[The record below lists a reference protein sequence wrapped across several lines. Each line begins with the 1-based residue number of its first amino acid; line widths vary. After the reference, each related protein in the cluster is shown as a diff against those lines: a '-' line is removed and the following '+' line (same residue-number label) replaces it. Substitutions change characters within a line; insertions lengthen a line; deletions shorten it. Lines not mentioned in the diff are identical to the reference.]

1 MTLALKHNDA
11 RLVNDI
17 ATMLGCDTGRRHIQR
32 RLVTSGGPATLR
44 EATTDVTFAEILDFL
59 PVLPCPPPPLPVVRD
74 GPEQT
79 RVAPLVAAGATLYT
93 LIAF

>member
-1 MTLALKHNDA
+1 MTLQQCSGVTPGD
-11 RLVNDI
+11 V
-17 ATMLGCDTGRRHIQR
+17 TYTVVS
-32 RLVTSGGPATLR
+32 VTSGGPATLR